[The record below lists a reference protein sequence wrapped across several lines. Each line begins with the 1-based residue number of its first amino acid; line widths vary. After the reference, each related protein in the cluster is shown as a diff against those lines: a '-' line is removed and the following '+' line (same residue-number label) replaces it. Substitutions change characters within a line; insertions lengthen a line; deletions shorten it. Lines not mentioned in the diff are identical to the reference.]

1 MQQQIE
7 AFNQQF
13 QPIMNTDQNAF
24 RLYIVGKKL
33 REGTATAYD
42 EIDPKEI
49 IMDDSIQE
57 WLLRT
62 TKSMLSNLLEYDLVN
77 IQDVDEGGENIR
89 RYIQMTELNQL
100 AQWQEVIDQDQ
111 IDGNAHQ
118 LINDV
123 DFKPKALIASFRIN
137 DQAIY
142 FLKVISESVLM
153 KTRTIMNWNVARGK
167 YEMDENTNKRLFLDE
182 QWDGILFDNHVIL
195 YNESKVLALFKYYEK
210 FREAAEQVVENI
222 KDLGWLS
229 EETDL
234 LRFIGTQVSLQKK
247 LARAANYSFEGIQK
261 ERVVAL
267 INQGTINLILDEEGK
282 IVCTTK
288 EEAKVVVDVIL
299 DNFVTSMI
307 TDERYRALNKSR
319 L

>member
-13 QPIMNTDQNAF
+13 QPIMDTEQNAF

-33 REGTATAYD
+33 REGTTTAYD
-42 EIDPKEI
+42 EVDPKEI
-49 IMDDSIQE
+49 IIDDSIQE

-62 TKSMLSNLLEYDLVN
+62 TKSMLSSLLEYELVN
-77 IQDVDEGGENIR
+77 IQDVDEGGETIR

-100 AQWQEVIDQDQ
+100 AQWQEVIVQDQ
-111 IDGNAHQ
+111 IEGNAHR
-118 LINDV
+118 LINDSN
-123 DFKPKALIASFRIN
+123 FKPKALIASFRIN
-137 DQAIY
+137 DQTIY

-153 KTRTIMNWNVARGK
+153 KTRTILSLNVARGQ
-167 YEMDENTNKRLFLDE
+167 YELDENAHKRLFLDE
-182 QWDGILFDNHVIL
+182 QWDGIIFANRVVL
-195 YNESKVLALFKYYEK
+195 YHESKILSLFKYYEK

-222 KDLGWLS
+222 KELGWLS
-229 EETDL
+229 EEADL
-234 LRFIGTQVSLQKK
+234 LRFIGSQVSLQKK
-247 LARAANYSFEGIQK
+247 LARAANYSFEGIQRD
-261 ERVVAL
+261 RVVNL
-267 INQGTINLILDEEGK
+267 INQGTISLNLDEEGK

>member
-1 MQQQIE
+1 MQQQME
-7 AFNQQF
+7 TFNQQF
-13 QPIMNTDQNAF
+13 QSIMNTEQNAF

-33 REGTATAYD
+33 REGTSTAYD

-62 TKSMLSNLLEYDLVN
+62 TKSMLSSLLEYDLVN
-77 IQDVDEGGENIR
+77 IQDVDEGGETIR

-100 AQWQEVIDQDQ
+100 AQWQEVIEQDQ
-111 IDGNAHQ
+111 IEGNAHQ
-118 LINDV
+118 LINDGN
-123 DFKPKALIASFRIN
+123 FKPKALIASFRIN
-137 DQAIY
+137 NQTIY

-167 YEMDENTNKRLFLDE
+167 YELDENTNKRLFLDE
-182 QWDGILFDNHVIL
+182 QWDGIIFENNVIL
-195 YNESKVLALFKYYEK
+195 YNESKILTLFKYYEK

-222 KDLGWLS
+222 KELGWLS
-229 EETDL
+229 EEADL
-234 LRFIGTQVSLQKK
+234 LRFIGSQVSLQKK
-247 LARAANYSFEGIQK
+247 LARAANYSFEGIQRDRI
-261 ERVVAL
+261 EAL
-267 INQGTINLILDEEGK
+267 INQGTISLNLDEEGK

>member
-13 QPIMNTDQNAF
+13 QPIMNTEQNAF

-33 REGTATAYD
+33 REGTVSAYD
-42 EIDPKEI
+42 EVDPKEI
-49 IMDDSIQE
+49 IIDQSIQD

-62 TKSMLSNLLEYDLVN
+62 TKSMLSSLLEYEIIN
-77 IQDVDEGGENIR
+77 IQEVDEGGETIR
-89 RYIQMTELNQL
+89 RYIEMTELNQL
-100 AQWQEVIDQDQ
+100 AQWQQIIVQDQ
-111 IDGNAHQ
+111 IEGNAHR
-118 LINDV
+118 LINDS
-123 DFKPKALIASFRIN
+123 DFKPKSLIASFRIN
-137 DQAIY
+137 DQTIY

-153 KTRTIMNWNVARGK
+153 KTRTIMNWNVARGQ
-167 YEMDENTNKRLFLDE
+167 YELDENTNKRLFLDE
-182 QWDGILFDNHVIL
+182 QWDGIIYDNKVVL
-195 YNESKVLALFKYYEK
+195 YNESKILSLFKYYEK

-222 KDLGWLS
+222 KDLGWIS
-229 EETDL
+229 EEADL
-234 LRFIGTQVSLQKK
+234 LRFIGSQVSLQKK
-247 LARAANYSFEGIQK
+247 LARAANYSFEGIQRD
-261 ERVVAL
+261 RVVNL
-267 INQGTINLILDEEGK
+267 INQGTINLNLDGEGK

-307 TDERYRALNKSR
+307 TDERYRALNKSK

>member
-1 MQQQIE
+1 MQQQVE

-13 QPIMNTDQNAF
+13 QPIMNTEHHPF

-42 EIDPKEI
+42 ETNPKEI
-49 IMDDSIQE
+49 IMDNSIQE

-62 TKSMLSNLLEYDLVN
+62 TKSMLSSLLEYDLVN
-77 IQDVDEGGENIR
+77 IQDVDEGGESIR

-100 AQWQEVIDQDQ
+100 AQWQEVISQGQ
-111 IDGNAHQ
+111 IEGNAHQ
-118 LINDV
+118 FINDN
-123 DFKPKALIASFRIN
+123 DFKPKALIASFQIN
-137 DQAIY
+137 EQTIY

-153 KTRTIMNWNVARGK
+153 KTRTIMNWNIARGQ
-167 YEMDENTNKRLFLDE
+167 YELDENTNKRLFLDE
-182 QWDGILFDNHVIL
+182 QWDGIIFENNVVLNNEGKIL
-195 YNESKVLALFKYYEK
+195 SLFKYYEK

-222 KDLGWLS
+222 KELGWLS
-229 EETDL
+229 EEADL
-234 LRFIGTQVSLQKK
+234 LRFIGSQVSLQKK
-247 LARAANYSFEGIQK
+247 LARAANYSFEGIQRD
-261 ERVVAL
+261 RVVDL
-267 INQGTINLILDEEGK
+267 INQGTIRLNLDEEDK

-299 DNFVTSMI
+299 DNFVSSMI
-307 TDERYRALNKSR
+307 TDERYRALNKSK

>member
-1 MQQQIE
+1 MQQQVE

-13 QPIMNTDQNAF
+13 QPIMNTDQNGF

-62 TKSMLSNLLEYDLVN
+62 TKSMLSSLLEYDLVN
-77 IQDVDEGGENIR
+77 IQDVDEGGETIR

-111 IDGNAHQ
+111 IEGNAHQ
-118 LINDV
+118 LINDG

-137 DQAIY
+137 DQKIY

-167 YEMDENTNKRLFLDE
+167 YELDENTNKRLFLDE
-182 QWDGILFDNHVIL
+182 QWDGIIFENNVIL
-195 YNESKVLALFKYYEK
+195 YYESKILSLFKYYEK
-210 FREAAEQVVENI
+210 FKEAAEQVVENI
-222 KDLGWLS
+222 KELGWLS
-229 EETDL
+229 EEADL
-234 LRFIGTQVSLQKK
+234 LRFIGSQVSLQKK
-247 LARAANYSFEGIQK
+247 LARAANYSFEGIQ
-261 ERVVAL
+261 RDRIVAL
-267 INQGTINLILDEEGK
+267 INQGTISLNLDEEGK

>member
-1 MQQQIE
+1 MQRRVE
-7 AFNQQF
+7 EFNQQF
-13 QPIMNTDQNAF
+13 QPIMDTYQNAF

-33 REGTATAYD
+33 REGTATTYD
-42 EIDPKEI
+42 DIDPKEI
-49 IMDDSIQE
+49 IIDESIQE

-62 TKSMLSNLLEYDLVN
+62 TKSMLSSLLEYDLVN
-77 IQDVDEGGENIR
+77 IQDVDEGGETIR

-100 AQWQEVIDQDQ
+100 AQWQEVIEQDQ
-111 IDGNAHQ
+111 IEGNAHQ
-118 LINDV
+118 LINDG

-137 DQAIY
+137 DQIIY
-142 FLKVISESVLM
+142 FLKVISESILM
-153 KTRTIMNWNVARGK
+153 KTRSIMNWNVARGK
-167 YEMDENTNKRLFLDE
+167 YELDENSNKRLFLDE
-182 QWDGILFDNHVIL
+182 QWDGIIFENNVIL
-195 YNESKVLALFKYYEK
+195 YNESKILALFKYYEK

-222 KDLGWLS
+222 KELGWLS
-229 EETDL
+229 EEADF
-234 LRFIGTQVSLQKK
+234 LRFIGSQVSLQKK
-247 LARAANYSFEGIQK
+247 LARAANYTFEGIQRD
-261 ERVVAL
+261 RVVAL
-267 INQGTINLILDEEGK
+267 INQGTISLNLDEEGK

>member
-1 MQQQIE
+1 MQHQLE
-7 AFNQQF
+7 VFNQQF
-13 QPIMNTDQNAF
+13 QPIMNTDHNAF

-33 REGTATAYD
+33 REGTATVYD

-49 IMDDSIQE
+49 IIDDSIQD

-62 TKSMLSNLLEYDLVN
+62 TKSMLSSLLEYDLIN
-77 IQDVDEGGENIR
+77 IQAVDEGGETIR

-100 AQWQEVIDQDQ
+100 AQWQDVIEQDQ
-111 IDGNAHQ
+111 IEHNAHQ
-118 LINDV
+118 FINDGK
-123 DFKPKALIASFRIN
+123 FKPQALIASFRIN
-137 DQAIY
+137 DQTIY
-142 FLKVISESVLM
+142 FLKVISESVLL

-167 YEMDENTNKRLFLDE
+167 YELDENTNKRLFLDE
-182 QWDGILFDNHVIL
+182 QWDGLIFQNNVIL
-195 YNESKVLALFKYYEK
+195 YNENKILSLFKYYEK

-222 KDLGWLS
+222 MELGWLS

-234 LRFIGTQVSLQKK
+234 LQFIGSQVSLQKK
-247 LARAANYSFEGIQK
+247 LARAANYSLEGIQRD
-261 ERVVAL
+261 RVVDL
-267 INQGTINLILDEEGK
+267 INQGTINLNLDDEGK

>member
-1 MQQQIE
+1 MQEQIE
-7 AFNQQF
+7 VFNQQF
-13 QPIMNTDQNAF
+13 QPIMNTEQDAF

-33 REGTATAYD
+33 KEGTTSSYD
-42 EIDPKEI
+42 DVDPKEVI
-49 IMDDSIQE
+49 IDDSIQE

-62 TKSMLSNLLEYDLVN
+62 TKSMLSSLLEYEIVN
-77 IQDVDEGGENIR
+77 IQDVDEGGESIR

-100 AQWQEVIDQDQ
+100 ARWQEIIVQDQ
-111 IDGNAHQ
+111 IEGNAHQ
-118 LINDV
+118 LINDS
-123 DFKPKALIASFRIN
+123 DFKPKTIIASFRIN
-137 DQAIY
+137 DQTIY

-153 KTRTIMNWNVARGK
+153 KTRTIWNWNVARGQ
-167 YEMDENTNKRLFLDE
+167 YELDENTNKRLFLDE
-182 QWDGILFDNHVIL
+182 QWDGIIFENNVVL
-195 YNESKVLALFKYYEK
+195 YNESKILSLFKYYEK

-222 KDLGWLS
+222 KELGWLS
-229 EETDL
+229 EEADL
-234 LRFIGTQVSLQKK
+234 LRFIGSQVSLQKK
-247 LARAANYSFEGIQK
+247 LARAANYSFEGIQRD
-261 ERVVAL
+261 RVVNL
-267 INQGTINLILDEEGK
+267 INQGTISLNLDEEGK

>member
-7 AFNQQF
+7 NFNHQF
-13 QPIMNTDQNAF
+13 QPIMNTDQTAF

-33 REGTATAYD
+33 REGTSSAYF
-42 EIDPKEI
+42 EVDPKEI
-49 IMDDSIQE
+49 IIDHSIQE
-57 WLLRT
+57 WILRT
-62 TKSMLSNLLEYDLVN
+62 TKAMLSNLLEYEIVN
-77 IQDVDEGGENIR
+77 IQNVDEGGETIR

-100 AQWQEVIDQDQ
+100 ARWKEIIFHDQ
-111 IDGNAHQ
+111 IGDNAHK

-123 DFKPKALIASFRIN
+123 DFKPKALIATFRIN
-137 DQAIY
+137 EQTIF

-153 KTRTIMNWNVARGK
+153 KTRSIMSWNVARGQ
-167 YEMDENTNKRLFLDE
+167 YELDENMNKRLFLDE
-182 QWDGILFDNHVIL
+182 QWDGIILDNNVVL
-195 YNESKVLALFKYYEK
+195 YNEGKILSLFKYYEK
-210 FREAAEQVVENI
+210 FREAAEQVVGVI
-222 KDLGWLS
+222 KELGWLS
-229 EETDL
+229 DEADL
-234 LRFIGTQVSLQKK
+234 LQFIGSQVSLQKK
-247 LARAANYSFEGIQK
+247 LARAANYPFEGIQRD
-261 ERVVAL
+261 RVVNL
-267 INQGTINLILDEEGK
+267 INQGTINLILDENGK